1 MSNKRKVGSD
11 LRGVTQLITEAT
23 VGVTD
28 LVEAM
33 HKRVVHPPFTPSTPI
48 QNLITQIASIVFKNI
63 KWSTKFIGNNLD
75 KALEKLT
82 SVLGEIKVSEEQE
95 AIRSVLNG
103 VIGDYLEKNKN
114 PLKIEMQF
122 RHQGIAI
129 YLDEKNL
136 KETYPKINGKILLMV
151 HGSCM
156 NDSQWMQN
164 EHNHGEI
171 LAKELGKTPIYLN
184 YNSGLHVSTNGR
196 KLSDLLENLVL
207 NWPVAIEEI
216 SILAHSMGGLV
227 TRSAFYYGEENQ
239 KNWTKNLKK
248 IIFLGTPHHGAPLEK
263 AGNILDVIL
272 ETIPYSKPFARL
284 GKIRSAGVTD
294 LRYGNL
300 IDEDWQNVDRF
311 KMQGDKRQHVQLP
324 ENVDCYSI
332 AGVVGKKS
340 ISISSKLVGDKMVNV
355 KSALGKHKKTSKNL
369 QFLKENTYI
378 SYETSHVEL
387 LSNPKIYAKIKSWM
401 SL

>member
-129 YLDEKNL
+129 YLDEKKL

-156 NDSQWMQN
+156 NDIQWTQN
-164 EHNHGEI
+164 ENNHGEI

-227 TRSAFYYGEENQ
+227 TRSAFFYGEEHQ